1 MFLKSTIYWFVLCC
15 FSFAT
20 EAQQPASYAER
31 MANTALEIFTSP
43 SINNP
48 GKPAKW
54 EYDQALVSKAIE
66 GVWHKTGDKKYFD
79 YIQRMKD
86 IFIGDDGS
94 ILSYKKSDYNI
105 DNVLGGRVLL
115 TLYGVTR
122 KVKYYKAAAIL
133 REQLREQPRLQNGG
147 FWHKK
152 RYPNQMWLDGLYM
165 GEPFYAEWAATFH
178 EDTAFND
185 IAKQFILME
194 SNAREPKTGL
204 LYHGYDESRKEK
216 WADPV
221 TGLSRN
227 FWGRAMGWYGMGLV
241 DALEYFP
248 KDHPRR
254 KALLDILNRFAE
266 AISKVQDEKSGLWW
280 DVLNFPGRE
289 GNYLESS
296 ASSMFVYTLAK
307 GVRLGYLPARYVSIA
322 QKGYAGILKNFI
334 EEKAGRINLT
344 GTVSVS
350 GLGGKPYRDGSYEYY
365 VNEKVVTNDPKGI
378 GAFILAA
385 NEMELLPTLS
395 IGKGKKVLLDAYFNN
410 ESKKDAA
417 GIDQPYHYQ
426 WSDQSNGGF
435 SVLGYLFRSYGVQT
449 NTLREAPSKKR
460 LHDTDI
466 YIIVDPDSKK
476 EVATPN
482 FIRRNDIKT
491 IRKWVKKGGVLLLFA
506 NDSSNTELRHFND
519 LAGVFGI
526 HWSNASRNWV
536 KDNQFETG
544 AITVSQENPVFDE
557 GLKLYLKEICLI
569 EVTPPAKA
577 LLREQGD
584 VIMATAQYGK
594 GAVFAVG
601 DPWLYNEYVDGRKL
615 PATFQNAEAARD
627 LIKWSIKQ
635 SK

>member
-1 MFLKSTIYWFVLCC
+1 MNPKILYLLVLSCIGVNGQ
-15 FSFAT
+15 SRV
-20 EAQQPASYAER
+20 SYAGQ
-31 MANTALEIFTSP
+31 MANTATEIFTSP

-54 EYDQALVSKAIE
+54 EYDQALVLKAIE
-66 GVWHKTGDKKYFD
+66 GVWHKTGNKKYFD
-79 YIQRMKD
+79 YMQKMMD
-86 IFIGDDGS
+86 IFVGDNGE
-94 ILSYKKSDYNI
+94 ILSYKKQDFNI

-122 KVKYYKAAAIL
+122 KTKYYKAAALL

-152 RYPNQMWLDGLYM
+152 RYPDQMWLDGLYM

-185 IAKQFILME
+185 IANQFILME
-194 SNAREPKTGL
+194 SNARDAKTGL

-221 TGLSRN
+221 SGLSEN

-241 DALEYFP
+241 DVLEYFP
-248 KDHPRR
+248 KDHPKR
-254 KALLDILNRFAE
+254 KALLVILTRFAE

-280 DVLNFPGRE
+280 DVLNFPDRE

-307 GVRLGYLPARYVSIA
+307 GVRLGFLPTTYLSIA
-322 QKGYAGILKNFI
+322 QKGYEGILKNFI
-334 EEKAGRINLT
+334 EEKDGRINLT

-365 VNEKVVTNDPKGI
+365 VNEKVVTNDPKGV

-395 IGKGKKVLLDAYFNN
+395 FGKGKKVLLDAYFNN
-410 ESKKDAA
+410 ESKKDVA

-435 SVLGYLFRSYGVQT
+435 SMLGYLFRSYGVQT
-449 NTLREAPSKKR
+449 NTLHKAPSKNR

-466 YIIVDPDSKK
+466 YIIVDPDTKK
-476 EVATPN
+476 EVAAPN
-482 FIRRNDIKT
+482 FIRRKDVKA
-491 IRKWVKKGGVLLLFA
+491 IRSWVKNGGVLLLFS
-506 NDSSNTELRHFND
+506 NDSGNAELHHFNS
-519 LAGVFGI
+519 LAGAFGI
-526 HWSNASRNWV
+526 HWSHSSRNMV

-544 AITVSQENPVFDE
+544 DITVSQENPVFSE

-569 EVTPPAKA
+569 DVVPPAKP
-577 LLREQGD
+577 LLTEQGD
-584 VIMATAQYGK
+584 IIMATAQYGK
-594 GAVFAVG
+594 GTVFAVG
-601 DPWLYNEYVDGRKL
+601 DPWLYNEYIDGRKL
-615 PATFQNAEAARD
+615 PSVFQNAEAARD
-627 LIKWSIKQ
+627 LIQWSIKQ